1 MSQSTPSHDSGVV
14 SIAKFSLGGTLI
26 NSAQLL
32 GTTDGSYALV
42 VFNSEDEYE
51 VLDAAKFVELA
62 DSIHRLI
69 FEYPASR
76 LQQLA
81 SEAAAEDGVQSRDEM
96 YADLDEEAEKYRAL
110 LEALVSVRQS
120 EDENDLPE

>member
-1 MSQSTPSHDSGVV
+1 MSQSTPYHNDGVV
-14 SIAKFSLGGTLI
+14 GIAKFLLGGTLI

-42 VFNSEDEYE
+42 VFNSEDKYE
-51 VLDAAKFVELA
+51 LLDPEKFIELA
-62 DSIHRLI
+62 NYIHRLI
-69 FEYPASR
+69 AEYPASR

-110 LEALVSVRQS
+110 LEALVLVRQS

>member
-1 MSQSTPSHDSGVV
+1 MSQSTNYHDGGVIN
-14 SIAKFSLGGTLI
+14 IAKFLLGGTLI

-32 GTTDGSYALV
+32 GTTDGNYSLV
-42 VFNSEDEYE
+42 VYNSEYEYE
-51 VLDAAKFVELA
+51 VLDPEKFIELA
-62 DSIHRLI
+62 NYIHRLI
-69 FEYPASR
+69 AEYPASR

-81 SEAAAEDGVQSRDEM
+81 SEDAAKAGVQRDEM
-96 YADLDEEAEKYRAL
+96 YADLDEEAQKYRAL